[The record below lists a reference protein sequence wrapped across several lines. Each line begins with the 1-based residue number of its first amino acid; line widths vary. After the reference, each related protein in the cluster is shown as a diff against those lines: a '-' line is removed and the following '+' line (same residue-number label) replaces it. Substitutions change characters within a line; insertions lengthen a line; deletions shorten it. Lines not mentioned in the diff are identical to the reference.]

1 MFSRFAHLAQPVRR
15 AANFHTTAI
24 ARNEE
29 RNVTELFANMLKT
42 SGPKDTRAPA
52 TANPLSFSFG
62 QKNVGGS
69 ASRFSGNMGGPRGSG
84 NQKANSGL
92 TNLFPLFPSKVKTTS
107 NPVHFE
113 ISQPSVGRSIQVTT
127 SSTGVSTPMA
137 VDNAYRRLNTVVKQ
151 SNMKRELRLRRTY
164 EDGHTRMRREHQERN
179 RKLFGK
185 MVRKKIDLIK
195 LMKARGM

>member
-1 MFSRFAHLAQPVRR
+1 MFSRFTRLAQPVRHV
-15 AANFHTTAI
+15 ANFHSTAI

-29 RNVTELFANMLKT
+29 KNVSELFANMLKT
-42 SGPKDTRAPA
+42 SSNNTKAAT
-52 TANPLSFSFG
+52 TANPLSFTFG
-62 QKNVGGS
+62 QKGGLNS
-69 ASRFSGNMGGPRGSG
+69 ASRFAATGSRATNVGGNSL
-84 NQKANSGL
+84 SS
-92 TNLFPLFPSKVKTTS
+92 LFPLFSTKVKTTS

-113 ISQPSVGRSIQVTT
+113 ISQPSVGRSIQVQT

-137 VDNAYRRLNTVVKQ
+137 VDNAYRRLNSVLKQ

-179 RKLFGK
+179 RRLFGK